1 MKSCLN
7 EIKVSYHKNNNLLN
21 YQYSL
26 KSSYDVADLLKK
38 IYPVDIN
45 YKEAFMVLLLNN
57 SLKLNG
63 YSLIS
68 IGGLTGTLVDIRNI
82 IQLALLSNSNSIII
96 AHNHPSGKLSPSNSD
111 KVITNKI
118 KEASKLFD
126 IKLVDHLILTENEH
140 YSFSYNNLI

>member
-1 MKSCLN
+1 MKSCVN

-26 KSSYDVADLLKK
+26 KSSYDVADLLRK
-38 IYPVDIN
+38 IYPIDIN

-68 IGGLTGTLVDIRNI
+68 IGGLTGTLVDVRNI

-111 KVITNKI
+111 KIITNKI

-140 YSFSYNNLI
+140 YSFSNNNLI